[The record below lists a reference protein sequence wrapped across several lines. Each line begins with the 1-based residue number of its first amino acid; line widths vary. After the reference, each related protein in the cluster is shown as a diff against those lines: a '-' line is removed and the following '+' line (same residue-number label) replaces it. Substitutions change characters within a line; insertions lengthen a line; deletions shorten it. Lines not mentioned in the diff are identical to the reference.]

1 MFSILGKGKTTKKKD
16 GEYAKIS
23 SGAHFYANK
32 KKNDPFY
39 N

>member
-1 MFSILGKGKTTKKKD
+1 MFSILGKGKTKKKD
-16 GEYAKIS
+16 REYAKIS